1 MPNVVITDTTN
12 TIRVDFGDYASATGF
27 KKGSWPKDKIE
38 HFKLDSDDEYVF
50 ALTQLDPRWA
60 LSFNGSTGTFQV
72 DSVNGVAPTSNS
84 DLYDK
89 LIALLG

>member
-1 MPNVVITDTTN
+1 MLIQVTSTTN
-12 TIRVDFGDYASATGF
+12 TIQVAFNDLSGIYNLKKSTWNKSKIDFQLLNSDLYV
-27 KKGSWPKDKIE
+27 KVLVLNEPSWNVSFDGA
-38 HFKLDSDDEYVF
+38 LDT
-50 ALTQLDPRWA
+50 AQI
-60 LSFNGSTGTFQV
+60 